1 MILSVCMISAAF
13 VATRMRIANMR
24 TARCGETAGGGCG
37 GVTITKIT
45 DTGFHYSAGG
55 RRDKSVQYKDIDEI
69 Y

>member
-1 MILSVCMISAAF
+1 MISAAF

-45 DTGFHYSAGG
+45 DTGFHYSGG
-55 RRDKSVQYKDIDEI
+55 WQERQECSVQGYR
-69 Y
+69 